1 MQVGRTSYYAWLQNR
16 EVAEKREAHLKKRIK
31 EEFIKSRGT
40 YGPDRIIAEL
50 RKTGERIGRDKCRDQ
65 MQEMALTSCHNR
77 HKTRS
82 LTNSKKARGDGYP
95 NILRDQE
102 FPIAARMGLTSDIT
116 YLKTGEGFM
125 YHCVIRDIVTGDV
138 LGDHM
143 ADRMTKELVVNA
155 IKAMLARHELA
166 KGCIFHSDRG
176 SQYTSKAVMS
186 LLQQYGLRQSFSR
199 VGMPGDNAWS
209 ESFFATM
216 KKELIHWTHY
226 ETKEAV
232 RAAVF
237 EYIYCFY
244 NVSRIQKRLG
254 YMSPRE
260 YLRSL
265 CTDRLAIVAQQIVY
279 KIVEV
284 PIHISKIIIATNILK
299 HNVYRLLVAFSL

>member
-1 MQVGRTSYYAWLQNR
+1 LQVGRTSYYAWLQNR

-265 CTDRLAIVAQQIVY
+265 CTDRLAIVA
-279 KIVEV
+279 
-284 PIHISKIIIATNILK
+284 
-299 HNVYRLLVAFSL
+299 

>member
-1 MQVGRTSYYAWLQNR
+1 MQVGRTSYYAWLRNR
-16 EVAEKREAHLKKRIK
+16 EVAENRKAHLKKRIK
-31 EEFIKSRGT
+31 EEFIGSRGT

-50 RKTGERIGRDKCRDQ
+50 RKRGERLGRVKCRDL
-65 MQEMALTSCHNR
+65 MEEMSLTSCHNR
-77 HKTRS
+77 HKTKS

-95 NILRDQE
+95 NILREQE

-116 YLKTGEGFM
+116 YLRTAEGFM

-138 LGDHM
+138 LGDYM
-143 ADRMTKELVVNA
+143 ADRMTKELVLNT
-155 IKAMLARHELA
+155 IMAMLARTKLA

-176 SQYTSKAVMS
+176 SQYTSKAVMD
-186 LLQQYGLRQSFSR
+186 LLQRHGLRQSFSR

-226 ETKEAV
+226 ETKESV

-244 NVSRIQKRLG
+244 NVTRIQKRLG

-265 CTDRLAIVAQQIVY
+265 RTDQLAKVA
-279 KIVEV
+279 
-284 PIHISKIIIATNILK
+284 
-299 HNVYRLLVAFSL
+299 